1 MTTSYDHFNLILR
14 GGTVYD
20 GTGDEPFN
28 ADIGITGDRISALGD
43 LSTATANDEIDASGM
58 AVSPGFIDVHSHDD
72 FHVLSSPDVEHNT
85 LQGVTTLVVGNC
97 GFGAAPYESAAGR
110 LGELFKLPPGVT
122 PWDGYAGYL
131 ATIDQVKP
139 SLNVAALIGHNTL
152 RVDAMGDSQ
161 EVPPS
166 IDQVTHMAGW
176 VAEGMDAG
184 AVGFSTGLVY
194 EPGRFSTTD
203 EIAAV
208 ATVSGGY
215 RGVYASH
222 IRNEGEGLLK
232 AVQEAI
238 IVGEMS
244 GCSVQI
250 SHHKASGSDNW
261 GAIERTLEIIEA
273 ARERGLHVSVDQYPY
288 TSGSTR
294 LAAVLQNGA
303 FSDGSG
309 GFGLVKAED
318 VLIATA
324 PGYPSH
330 EGRSLE
336 SFIKEWDLPPEDAA
350 QKILDE
356 AGDDV
361 YVVLFMMD
369 EGDVRRV
376 MAHPTT
382 MIGTDGIPVGSKPH
396 PRAWGTYPR
405 ILGHY
410 VRDESVITLPDA
422 IHKMSGMPAD
432 KFQLAGRGFV
442 KEGAFADLVMFDP
455 STVIDTAT
463 YEDPKTPPV
472 GMPHVIVNG
481 VPVVRDGV
489 HTHARAGRALRLGL
503 E

>member
-1 MTTSYDHFNLILR
+1 MSTSHDHFDLIFR
-14 GGTVYD
+14 GGTVYN

-43 LSTATANDEIDASGM
+43 LSAATANDEIDTSGM

-72 FHVLSSPDVEHNT
+72 FHVLSRPDVEHNT
-85 LQGVTTLVVGNC
+85 LQGVTTVVVGNC
-97 GFGAAPYESAAGR
+97 GFGAAPFEAAAGR
-110 LGELFKLPPGVT
+110 LGELFELPSDVK

-131 ATIDQVKP
+131 ATIDHVKP
-139 SLNVAALIGHNTL
+139 SLNVAVLIGHNTL
-152 RVDAMGDSQ
+152 RLDAMGDNQ

-208 ATVSGGY
+208 ATVAGGY

-222 IRNEGEGLLK
+222 IRNEGGSLLE
-232 AVQEAI
+232 AVEEAI

-250 SHHKASGSDNW
+250 SHHKSSGRENW
-261 GAIERTLEIIEA
+261 GGIERTLEIIEA
-273 ARERGLHVSVDQYPY
+273 ARERGLNVTADQYPY

-294 LAAVLQNGA
+294 LAAVLQNDA
-303 FSDGSG
+303 FTDGSG

-324 PGYPSH
+324 TGNPSH
-330 EGRSLE
+330 EGRSLA
-336 SFIKEWDLPPEDAA
+336 SFVKEWDLPAEDAA
-350 QKILDE
+350 RKILDE

-369 EGDVRRV
+369 ERDVRRV

-382 MIGTDGIPVGSKPH
+382 MIGTDGIPAGSKPH
-396 PRAWGTYPR
+396 PRAWGTYAR
-405 ILGHY
+405 ILGRY
-410 VRDESVITLPDA
+410 VRDEGVISLPDA
-422 IHKMSGMPAD
+422 IYKMSGMPAD
-432 KFQLAGRGFV
+432 KFQLTGRGVV
-442 KEGAFADLVMFDP
+442 KESAFADLVVFDP

-489 HTHARAGRALRLGL
+489 HTHARVGRALRLGR

>member
-1 MTTSYDHFNLILR
+1 MSTSHDHFDLILR
-14 GGTVYD
+14 DGTVYD
-20 GTGDEPFN
+20 GTGGEQFS
-28 ADIGITGDRISALGD
+28 ADIGVTGDRITALGD
-43 LSTATANDEIDASGM
+43 LSKATAKEDIDVSGM

-85 LQGVTTLVVGNC
+85 LQGITTVVVGNC
-97 GFGAAPYESAAGR
+97 GFGAAPYEVAAGR
-110 LGELFKLPPGVT
+110 LGDLFELPEAVK

-139 SLNVAALIGHNTL
+139 SLNVAVLIGHNTL
-152 RVDAMGDSQ
+152 RLDAMGDNQ

-166 IDQVTHMAGW
+166 IDQVTLMAGW

-184 AVGFSTGLVY
+184 AVGFSTGLIY
-194 EPGRFSTTD
+194 EPGRFSMTD

-208 ATVSGGY
+208 ATVAGGY

-222 IRNEGEGLLK
+222 IRNEGGGLLE
-232 AVQEAI
+232 AVEEAI

-250 SHHKASGSDNW
+250 SHHKASGSENW
-261 GAIERTLEIIEA
+261 GRIEQSLELIEA
-273 ARERGLHVSVDQYPY
+273 ARQRGLDVTADQYPY

-294 LAAVLQNGA
+294 LAAVLQNRA
-303 FSDGSG
+303 LTDGSG
-309 GFGLVKAED
+309 GFGLVQSED

-324 PGYPSH
+324 PGFPTY
-330 EGRSLE
+330 EGRSLA
-336 SFIKEWDLPPEDAA
+336 SFVNEWDLPAEDAG

-356 AGDDV
+356 AGENV
-361 YVVLFMMD
+361 YVVIFMMG

-382 MIGTDGIPVGSKPH
+382 MIGTDGIPAGSKPH

-405 ILGHY
+405 ILGKY
-410 VRDESVITLPDA
+410 VREEGVISLHDA

-432 KFQLAGRGFV
+432 KFQLAGRGV
-442 KEGAFADLVMFDP
+442 VREGAFADLVVFDP
-455 STVIDTAT
+455 DTVIDTAT
-463 YEDPKTPPV
+463 YEDPKTPPT

-481 VPVVRDGV
+481 SVVVRDGV
-489 HTHARAGRALRLGL
+489 HTHARAGRALRRGR

>member
-1 MTTSYDHFNLILR
+1 MNTSHDKFDLILR

-20 GTGDEPFN
+20 GSGGDPFA
-28 ADIGITGDRISALGD
+28 ADVGITGDRITALGV
-43 LSTATANDEIDASGM
+43 LSGVTASDEIDVSGM
-58 AVSPGFIDVHSHDD
+58 AVSPGFIDAHSHDD

-85 LQGVTTLVVGNC
+85 MQGITTVVVGNC
-97 GFGAAPYESAAGR
+97 GFGEAPYDTAAGR
-110 LGELFKLPPGVT
+110 LGELFSLPPEVK

-139 SLNVAALIGHNTL
+139 SLNVAVLVGHNTL
-152 RVDAMGDSQ
+152 RLDAMGDNQ

-176 VAEGMDAG
+176 VAEGMEAG
-184 AVGFSTGLVY
+184 AVGFSTGLIY

-208 ATVSGGY
+208 ATVAGGY

-222 IRNEGEGLLK
+222 IRNEAGGLVA
-232 AVQEAI
+232 AVEEAV

-244 GCSVQI
+244 GCTVQI
-250 SHHKASGSDNW
+250 SHHKASGGDNW
-261 GAIERTLEIIEA
+261 GSIERSLAVIEA
-273 ARERGLHVSVDQYPY
+273 ARERGKDVTADQYPY

-303 FSDGSG
+303 LTHGSG
-309 GFGLVKAED
+309 GLGRVGAED
-318 VLIATA
+318 VVLATC
-324 PGYPSH
+324 SERTEF
-330 EGRSLE
+330 EGRSLA
-336 SFIKEWDLPPEDAA
+336 SFVEEWDLPAEDAA

-356 AGDDV
+356 TGDNV
-361 YVVLFMMD
+361 YVVIFMMD

-382 MIGTDGIPVGSKPH
+382 MIGTDGIPAGSKPH

-405 ILGHY
+405 ILGKY
-410 VRDESVITLPDA
+410 VREEGVITLQDA
-422 IHKMSGMPAD
+422 VHKMTGMPAD
-432 KFQLAGRGFV
+432 KFQLAGRGHI
-442 KEGAFADLVMFDP
+442 KEGVFADLVVFDP
-455 STVIDTAT
+455 ATVIDRAT
-463 YEDPKTPPV
+463 YEEPKTP
-472 GMPHVIVNG
+472 GAGIHHSIVNG
-481 VPVVRDGV
+481 TPIVRDGV
-489 HTHARAGRALRLGL
+489 HSHARVGRALRRGR

>member
-1 MTTSYDHFNLILR
+1 MSTSHNHLDLILR
-14 GGTVYD
+14 GGAVYD
-20 GTGDEPFN
+20 GTGSEPFN
-28 ADIGITGDRISALGD
+28 ADIGITGDRITALGE
-43 LSTATANDEIDASGM
+43 LSSATANDEIDASGM

-72 FHVLSSPDVEHNT
+72 FHVVSSPDVEHNT
-85 LQGVTTLVVGNC
+85 LQGITTVVVGNC
-97 GFGAAPYESAAGR
+97 GFGAAPCDTAR
-110 LGELFKLPPGVT
+110 LGELFKLPPEVK

-131 ATIDQVKP
+131 ATVDQVKP
-139 SLNVAALIGHNTL
+139 SLNVAVLIGHNTL
-152 RVDAMGDSQ
+152 RLDAMGDNQ

-208 ATVSGGY
+208 ATVAGGY

-222 IRNEGEGLLK
+222 IRNEGPGLLE
-232 AVQEAI
+232 AVEEAI

-261 GAIERTLEIIEA
+261 GRIEQTLELIEA
-273 ARERGLHVSVDQYPY
+273 ARERGLNITADQYPY

-294 LAAVLQNGA
+294 LAALLQNGA
-303 FSDGSG
+303 LTDASG
-309 GFGLVKAED
+309 GFGRVQAED

-324 PGYPSH
+324 PGYPTH
-330 EGRSLE
+330 EGRSLA
-336 SFIKEWDLPPEDAA
+336 SFVDEWDLPAEDAA
-350 QKILDE
+350 QKVLNE
-356 AGDDV
+356 AGDGV
-361 YVVLFMMD
+361 YVVVFMMD

-382 MIGTDGIPVGSKPH
+382 MIGTDGIPAGSKPH

-405 ILGHY
+405 ILGKY
-410 VRDESVITLPDA
+410 VRDEGVISLQDA
-422 IHKMSGMPAD
+422 IHKMSGMPAE
-432 KFQLAGRGFV
+432 KFQLAGRGVV
-442 KEGAFADLVMFDP
+442 KEGAFADLVVFDP

-463 YEDPKTPPV
+463 YEDPKTPPT

-481 VPVVRDGV
+481 NVVVRDSV
-489 HTHARAGRALRLGL
+489 HTHARAGRALRRGL

>member
-1 MTTSYDHFNLILR
+1 LF
-14 GGTVYD
+14 
-20 GTGDEPFN
+20 
-28 ADIGITGDRISALGD
+28 
-43 LSTATANDEIDASGM
+43 
-58 AVSPGFIDVHSHDD
+58 
-72 FHVLSSPDVEHNT
+72 
-85 LQGVTTLVVGNC
+85 
-97 GFGAAPYESAAGR
+97 
-110 LGELFKLPPGVT
+110 ELPSEVK

-139 SLNVAALIGHNTL
+139 SLNVAVLIGHNTL
-152 RVDAMGDSQ
+152 RLDAMGDNQ

-208 ATVSGGY
+208 ATVAGGY
-215 RGVYASH
+215 GGVYASH
-222 IRNEGEGLLK
+222 IRNEGAGLLA
-232 AVQEAI
+232 AVEEAI

-261 GAIERTLEIIEA
+261 GSVERTLEVIDA
-273 ARERGLHVSVDQYPY
+273 ARERGLNVTADQYPY

-303 FSDGSG
+303 LTDGSG
-309 GFGLVKAED
+309 GFGLVQAED

-324 PGYPSH
+324 PGYRSY
-330 EGRSLE
+330 EGRSLA
-336 SFIKEWDLPPEDAA
+336 SFVEEWDLPAEDAA

-356 AGDDV
+356 TGDGV
-361 YVVLFMMD
+361 YVVIFMMD
-369 EGDVRRV
+369 EADVRRV

-382 MIGTDGIPVGSKPH
+382 MIGTDGIPAGSKPH

-405 ILGHY
+405 ILGKY
-410 VRDESVITLPDA
+410 VRDEGVISLPDA

-432 KFQLAGRGFV
+432 KFQLAGRGVV
-442 KEGAFADLVMFDP
+442 KVGAFADLVVFDP

-463 YEDPKTPPV
+463 YEDPKTPPT

-481 VPVVRDGV
+481 NVIVRDSV
-489 HTHARAGRALRLGL
+489 HTHARVGRALKRGR